1 MTAMRTPER
10 FPPPRLGAW
19 SLMWRWLLAAGW
31 YALVMLAYLLGQDD
45 AELVGAVPPVWAMVA
60 DLTLGLVALGLL
72 AVRRRWPFAVAL
84 ATIAISAVSVSALVA
99 ATWAFVSLASRRRWV
114 LTLGA
119 VIASG
124 VASVPR
130 RLLPWSQPTPE
141 GPAGG
146 GDLVVDV
153 LIGVLVVFLSQG
165 LLALLGAYVGV
176 RHDRQAAQLAVA
188 AAAVRDRELAV
199 LAERN
204 RIAREMHDVLAH
216 RISLVAMHAGVLSY
230 RADLTPEQTREIAG
244 VIQENAHASLSE
256 LRSVLTSLRDDLGVD
271 PPQPT
276 LERLGDLFA
285 EAVAS
290 GQRLEVADTRGT
302 AVLSPVVGR
311 HAYRIVQECL
321 TNARKHAPGAVVA
334 LSLSGAPGSGLAIE
348 CRNPIGSPAVIPG
361 AGLGLIG
368 IGERVAMLGGTLDT
382 GLQDGQFRVQVW
394 LPWVS

>member
-10 FPPPRLGAW
+10 FPPPRHGAW
-19 SLMWRWLLAAGW
+19 SLTWRWLLAAGW
-31 YALVMLAYLLGQDD
+31 YAVVMLAYLVGRDD
-45 AELVGAVPPVWAMVA
+45 AELAGALPPMWALVA

-72 AVRRRWPFAVAL
+72 AVRRRWPFWVAL
-84 ATIAISAVSVSALVA
+84 AVIAISAVSVSSLVA
-99 ATWAFVSLASRRRWV
+99 AAWAFVSLASHRRWG
-114 LTLGA
+114 LTLVAGA
-119 VIASG
+119 VSA
-124 VASVPR
+124 AAAAAR
-130 RLLPWSQPTPE
+130 RLLPWSQSAE
-141 GPAGG
+141 GAIEGAGG
-146 GDLVVDV
+146 LVVELLV
-153 LIGVLVVFLSQG
+153 SAFVVLVGQG
-165 LLALLGAYVGV
+165 LLAVVGAYVGV
-176 RHDRQAAQLAVA
+176 RHDRQAARIAVA

-230 RADLTPEQTREIAG
+230 RADLTPQQTREIAG
-244 VIQENAHASLSE
+244 VIQENAHASLGE

-276 LERLGDLFA
+276 LERLGDLCA

-290 GQRLEVADTRGT
+290 GQRLEVADTRAT

-321 TNARKHAPGAVVA
+321 TNARKHAPGAVVT

-368 IGERVAMLGGTLDT
+368 IGERAAMLGGTLDT